1 MAWMTP
7 LVPALSICFMAAAAA
22 TSASV
27 PVSAA
32 VRAALTRVR
41 NSERT
46 ARLRMRRFSFWR
58 FRLIWLLMLATETHT
73 SFWMLERSGDGL
85 VGRMP

>member
-1 MAWMTP
+1 
-7 LVPALSICFMAAAAA
+7 
-22 TSASV
+22 
-27 PVSAA
+27 
-32 VRAALTRVR
+32 
-41 NSERT
+41 
-46 ARLRMRRFSFWR
+46 MRRFSFWR